1 MKLSLN
7 GIKNKSDW
15 EATNITLPGCDVEAA
30 AEKAKAAPRWTH
42 FGIGNIFRIF
52 IGGIATACWR
62 METWILPSPVWRPL
76 TMMSWTRSIAHSTTW
91 D

>member
-15 EATNITLPGCDVEAA
+15 EATNITLPGYDVEAA
-30 AEKAKAAPRWTH
+30 AEKQKQLPAGLTLESAISSVSSSAALL
-42 FGIGNIFRIF
+42 
-52 IGGIATACWR
+52 TACWR

-76 TMMSWTRSIAHSTTW
+76 TMM
-91 D
+91 